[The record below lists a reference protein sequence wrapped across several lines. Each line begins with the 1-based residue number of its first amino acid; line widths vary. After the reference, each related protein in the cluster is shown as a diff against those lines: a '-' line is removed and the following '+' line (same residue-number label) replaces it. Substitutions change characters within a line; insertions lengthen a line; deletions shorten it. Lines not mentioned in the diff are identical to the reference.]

1 MRYFI
6 VSYRASHKFLGEW
19 ENTKYNDELVYLK
32 PGGDLPGLLR
42 YLNSGAKIQI
52 KRSREITKEEYD
64 KLKEEQK
71 EV

>member
-6 VSYRASHKFLGEW
+6 VNYIASHKFLNKW

-32 PGGDLPGLLR
+32 PGCDLPGLLR

>member
-6 VSYRASHKFLGEW
+6 VSYIASHKFLNKW
-19 ENTKYNDELVYLK
+19 ENIKYNDELVYLK
-32 PGGDLPGLLR
+32 PGFGLPSLLR
-42 YLNSGAKIQI
+42 YLNGGAKIQI
-52 KRSREITKEEYD
+52 KRCKEITKEEYD